1 MKIRCSQNMNWRCE
15 PTRQLYKRQAFQPE
29 TNKGVKV
36 YGKIIVPKL
45 RLRKRILWHWL
56 GCPSEAVFFSSVF
69 FLVGGGFFLAFVLA
83 VVSVCA
89 CHVYKSQSA
98 SHSPFFHLLA
108 TLLPSPEQARP
119 IVWGREM
126 PSIPSPF
133 HWGGGWLIN
142 ASRLGNI
149 SQLLT

>member
-1 MKIRCSQNMNWRCE
+1 MKVEFSI
-15 PTRQLYKRQAFQPE
+15 QLSEDPE
-29 TNKGVKV
+29 NSVSLLL
-36 YGKIIVPKL
+36 KIEIFT
-45 RLRKRILWHWL
+45 
-56 GCPSEAVFFSSVF
+56 EAVFFSSVF
-69 FLVGGGFFLAFVLA
+69 FLVGGGFFLVFVLA

-126 PSIPSPF
+126 PSIAFRPISLG
-133 HWGGGWLIN
+133 WGL
-142 ASRLGNI
+142 AH
-149 SQLLT
+149 